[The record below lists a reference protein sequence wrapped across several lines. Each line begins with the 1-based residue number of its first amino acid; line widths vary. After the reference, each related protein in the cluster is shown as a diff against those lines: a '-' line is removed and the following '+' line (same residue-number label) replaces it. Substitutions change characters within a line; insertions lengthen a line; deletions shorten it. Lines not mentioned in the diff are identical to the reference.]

1 VTCTIGL
8 AELGPGTD
16 RVEDLIKNAER
27 ANQRGRQRGGNQ
39 VVLEET
45 SDEST
50 RIKRFDALWL
60 HQIKS
65 ALLANRFRLTHLSIA
80 SLSGQAEKFFDT
92 ILRMIDEQ
100 GDEVS
105 ASEFMEVARRN
116 KMMRPLDRW
125 VIGATLEFAASQHFD
140 LVFIKLSGE
149 TIRDA
154 TTVDWIKAQA
164 ADKSIPPGRLCF
176 QISES
181 DATQHLKQTLKIVG
195 DLRGAGFKFAIEH
208 FGIGRDPLRLL
219 NQMPMDFVK
228 IDGSLMEGIGG
239 DSMRQ
244 EKIRSFV
251 NTALKRKVATIAER
265 VEDAN
270 TMAVLFQLGIG
281 YMQGHYLH
289 EPDVVLEELI

>member
-1 VTCTIGL
+1 
-8 AELGPGTD
+8 
-16 RVEDLIKNAER
+16 
-27 ANQRGRQRGGNQ
+27 
-39 VVLEET
+39 
-45 SDEST
+45 
-50 RIKRFDALWL
+50 
-60 HQIKS
+60 
-65 ALLANRFRLTHLSIA
+65 
-80 SLSGQAEKFFDT
+80 
-92 ILRMIDEQ
+92 MIDEQ

-125 VIGATLEFAASQHFD
+125 VIGASLDFAASQHFD

-149 TIRDA
+149 TVGDA
-154 TTVDWIKAQA
+154 SSIDWIKSQTES
-164 ADKSIPPGRLCF
+164 KKVPPSRLCF

-195 DLRGAGFKFAIEH
+195 ELRSAGFKFAIEH
-208 FGIGRDPLRLL
+208 FGIGRDPIRLL
-219 NQMPMDFVK
+219 NQMPMDYVK

-239 DSMRQ
+239 DNFRQ
-244 EKIRSFV
+244 EKIRGFV